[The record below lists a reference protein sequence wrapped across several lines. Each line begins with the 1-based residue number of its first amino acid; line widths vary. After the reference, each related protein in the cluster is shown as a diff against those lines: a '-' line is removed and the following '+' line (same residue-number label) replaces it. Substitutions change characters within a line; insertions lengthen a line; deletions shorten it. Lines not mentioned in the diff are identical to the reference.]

1 MKKTIQAL
9 FVLLFIL
16 IVVCAYVKSHTI
28 YEKNAK
34 EHTSPVHNTETV
46 SVTAVEKS
54 IETVKTPVAV
64 VSPVKEKTVA
74 AKPIE
79 KQIEIKTIAQ
89 SEKETPKL
97 SISES
102 TEEEKEEEETLLS
115 KLKSAV
121 MKRLQSSDTKTEEE
135 TVQSKPLLETSEH
148 QEVKDPSVKHT
159 SEAISKP
166 VASENTS
173 AAIENIALTVTYN
186 TSEEEIVDHLV
197 EALKQQDQ
205 AFKDRDKFL
214 SEIEALIEKALEDRN
229 AAIAHRKKED
239 LALVKTQKTILDE
252 RDLNTKKI
260 PAPYTIN
267 PGE

>member
-9 FVLLFIL
+9 FVLLFLL
-16 IVVCAYVKSHTI
+16 IVVCAYEKSHTI
-28 YEKNAK
+28 YAKNAK
-34 EHTSPVHNTETV
+34 EHTSPVHHTETAP
-46 SVTAVEKS
+46 VT
-54 IETVKTPVAV
+54 V
-64 VSPVKEKTVA
+64 VSPVKEKTVE

-79 KQIEIKTIAQ
+79 KQIEVKTIAQ

-102 TEEEKEEEETLLS
+102 TEEEKKEEETLLS

-121 MKRLQSSDTKTEEE
+121 MKRLQSSDTKTKEEE
-135 TVQSKPLLETSEH
+135 TVQSKPLLETSAH
-148 QEVKDPSVKHT
+148 QEVKDPSVKLTPHT
-159 SEAISKP
+159 NKAISEP

-239 LALVKTQKTILDE
+239 LALVKTQKIILDE